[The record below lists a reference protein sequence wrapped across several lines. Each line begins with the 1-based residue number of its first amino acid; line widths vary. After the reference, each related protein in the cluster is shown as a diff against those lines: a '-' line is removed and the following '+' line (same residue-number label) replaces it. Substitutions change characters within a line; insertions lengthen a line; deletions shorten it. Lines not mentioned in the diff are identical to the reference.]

1 MARGCQDRWTT
12 TGELADRVRLPAEQV
27 APILRQLTDAGFLER
42 RDASW
47 SGVADE
53 WNTTLAGGALTMAS
67 FLKPMPRARGEKL
80 LAGVL
85 ERAAAYNA
93 NESQPLVVTEIAVF
107 GSYLRVGATELGDLD
122 LALKY
127 AERRPGSAS
136 PDALLAHAHASGRP
150 FPHFVAQLSWAHTE
164 LLQLL
169 RNRSGYINV
178 HTEDISRFTDDRQI
192 VYTHPTEA
200 TDAG

>member
-1 MARGCQDRWTT
+1 M
-12 TGELADRVRLPAEQV
+12 
-27 APILRQLTDAGFLER
+27 LRRLTDAGFLER

-67 FLKPMPRARGEKL
+67 FLKPMPRARGKRL

-93 NESQPLVVTEIAVF
+93 NESHPLVVTEIAVF
-107 GSYLRVGATELGDLD
+107 GSYLRASATELGDLD
-122 LALKY
+122 LALTY

-136 PDALLAHAHASGRP
+136 TDALLAHAGASGRQ

-178 HTEDISRFTDDRQI
+178 HTEDISRFTDDRQV